1 MELSRRTFSALAGTT
16 ALGFALSGS
25 GGETTRAYA
34 SHSVPTGPAPGA
46 PAADRVRHKVGYDKY
61 SLLVDGRRL
70 VLWSGEMH
78 PFRLPSPSLWRDV
91 LQKMRAH
98 GFNAVSVY
106 VAWNYHSPGPGQYD
120 FTGVRDLDLFL
131 RTAAETGLYVILRPG
146 PYINAE
152 VDGGG
157 FPGWLTAT
165 AGRARTSDP
174 AYLSYV
180 DEWLT
185 EVNAIAAR
193 HLFTNGFQYFKM
205 GYASALAWLIF
216 AVIIGITLVQF
227 AVARRWVQYDAK

>member
-25 GGETTRAYA
+25 GGETTQAYA

-70 VLWSGEMH
+70 VLRSGEMH

-106 VAWNYHSPGPGQYD
+106 VAWNYHSPAPAS
-120 FTGVRDLDLFL
+120 T
-131 RTAAETGLYVILRPG
+131 
-146 PYINAE
+146 
-152 VDGGG
+152 
-157 FPGWLTAT
+157 
-165 AGRARTSDP
+165 TSP
-174 AYLSYV
+174 
-180 DEWLT
+180 
-185 EVNAIAAR
+185 
-193 HLFTNGFQYFKM
+193 
-205 GYASALAWLIF
+205 ASATW
-216 AVIIGITLVQF
+216 TCSC
-227 AVARRWVQYDAK
+227 ARPPRPACT

>member
-1 MELSRRTFSALAGTT
+1 MELSRRTFQRPRRHHGARLRAERQR
-16 ALGFALSGS
+16 
-25 GGETTRAYA
+25 GETTRPYA

-98 GFNAVSVY
+98 GYNAVSVY
-106 VAWNYHSPGPGQYD
+106 VAWNYHSPGPGRYD

-157 FPGWLTAT
+157 FPGWLDRDRRPGPHRPTRLSVAT
-165 AGRARTSDP
+165 STS
-174 AYLSYV
+174 
-180 DEWLT
+180 
-185 EVNAIAAR
+185 
-193 HLFTNGFQYFKM
+193 G
-205 GYASALAWLIF
+205 
-216 AVIIGITLVQF
+216 
-227 AVARRWVQYDAK
+227 